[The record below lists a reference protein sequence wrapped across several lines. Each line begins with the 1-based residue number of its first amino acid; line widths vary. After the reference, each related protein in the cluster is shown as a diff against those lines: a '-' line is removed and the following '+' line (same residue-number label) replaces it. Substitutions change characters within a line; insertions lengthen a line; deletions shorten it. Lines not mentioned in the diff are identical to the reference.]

1 MAANASGVYIC
12 FSLSCAE
19 TKYPAAGAVIGVYTL
34 AASAA
39 SRRAVRSAMRALK
52 SDTTPIVSCILF
64 CASWM
69 EARASDSPV

>member
-1 MAANASGVYIC
+1 MLCDMNACICAGGRDVY
-12 FSLSCAE
+12 
-19 TKYPAAGAVIGVYTL
+19 KRQVYTL

-69 EARASDSPV
+69 EARASDNPV